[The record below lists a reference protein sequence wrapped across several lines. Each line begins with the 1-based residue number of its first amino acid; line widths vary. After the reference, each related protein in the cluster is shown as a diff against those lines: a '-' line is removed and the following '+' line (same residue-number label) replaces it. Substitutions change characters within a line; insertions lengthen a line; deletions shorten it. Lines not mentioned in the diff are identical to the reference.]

1 MDQVPFIP
9 EKGYVH
15 AGGGGRRLLDRRV
28 FTDPALFELEMERI
42 FGRVWVY
49 VAHES
54 QIPRPHDFMTTW
66 IGRVPVIINRHR
78 DGKLNAFAN
87 VCPHRGA
94 LLCRTARGHAKDYV
108 CPFHGWTFDDRG
120 QLIAPM
126 KERGGG
132 YPDAFDKRELGL
144 RRVLIESYRGFLF
157 ASLDPGAGPLVDYL
171 ADAAAFIDLIAD
183 QSPGGIEVLKGSS
196 TYTFNGNW
204 KMQIENGVDGY
215 HVDAVHANYV
225 QMYKN
230 RALREAGSDGLKV
243 VAVGDFTRN
252 RGGFYDLHN
261 GHGIIWTDLTN
272 PSDRPVYSAYE
283 ELVGRVGQTRAD
295 WMVLRSRNLVLYPNV
310 FLMDQMSTQIRVV
323 RPLAV
328 DKTEVT
334 IVCFGPVN
342 EAAGDRAK
350 RIRQYEDF
358 FNASGMA
365 TPDDLTEFNFSQAGC
380 KAADIMRYSDMSR
393 GAAHEVSGPDEDAR
407 ALGIDPAASGPAVAD
422 EGIFLGQHRRWAELM
437 GFTGD
442 F

>member
-54 QIPRPHDFMTTW
+54 QIPRPHDFMATW
-66 IGRVPVIINRHR
+66 IGRVPVIINRDR

-94 LLCRTARGHAKDYV
+94 LLCRTAHGHAKDYV

-157 ASLDPGAGPLVDYL
+157 ANLDPGAGPLVDYL

-183 QSPGGIEVLKGSS
+183 QSPGGIEVL
-196 TYTFNGNW
+196 
-204 KMQIENGVDGY
+204 
-215 HVDAVHANYV
+215 
-225 QMYKN
+225 
-230 RALREAGSDGLKV
+230 
-243 VAVGDFTRN
+243 
-252 RGGFYDLHN
+252 
-261 GHGIIWTDLTN
+261 
-272 PSDRPVYSAYE
+272 
-283 ELVGRVGQTRAD
+283 
-295 WMVLRSRNLVLYPNV
+295 
-310 FLMDQMSTQIRVV
+310 
-323 RPLAV
+323 
-328 DKTEVT
+328 
-334 IVCFGPVN
+334 
-342 EAAGDRAK
+342 
-350 RIRQYEDF
+350 
-358 FNASGMA
+358 
-365 TPDDLTEFNFSQAGC
+365 
-380 KAADIMRYSDMSR
+380 
-393 GAAHEVSGPDEDAR
+393 
-407 ALGIDPAASGPAVAD
+407 
-422 EGIFLGQHRRWAELM
+422 
-437 GFTGD
+437 
-442 F
+442 

>member
-28 FTDPALFELEMERI
+28 FTDPALFDLEMERI

-54 QIPRPHDFMTTW
+54 QLRQPYDFLTTW
-66 IGRVPVIINRHR
+66 IGRVPVVINRDR
-78 DGKLNAFAN
+78 DGALGAFVN
-87 VCPHRGA
+87 ICTHRGA
-94 LLCRTARGHAKDYV
+94 TLCRTTRGHAQGYV
-108 CPFHGWTFDDRG
+108 CPFHGWSFDERG
-120 QLIAPM
+120 ELVALM
-126 KERGGG
+126 KERGGA
-132 YPDAFDKRELGL
+132 YPEGFDKRQLGL
-144 RRVLIESYRGFLF
+144 RRVLIDNYRGFLF
-157 ASLDPGAGPLVDYL
+157 ANLDLAAGPLVDHL
-171 ADAAAFIDLIAD
+171 ADSAAFIDLIVD

-230 RALREAGSDGLKV
+230 RAARAMGGDNLKV
-243 VAVGDFTRN
+243 MAVGDFTRN

-261 GHGIIWTDLTN
+261 GHGVLWTDVTN
-272 PSDRPVYSAYE
+272 PADRPVYAAYE
-283 ELVGRVGQTRAD
+283 ELTARVGKVRAD
-295 WMVLRSRNLVLYPNV
+295 WMALRSRNLVLYPNV

-334 IVCFGPVN
+334 IFCFGPVG

-365 TPDDLTEFNFSQAGC
+365 TPDDLTEFNASQTGC
-380 KAADIMRYSDMSR
+380 QAADVIAESDMSR
-393 GAAHEVSGPDEDAR
+393 GATHEIAGPDEDAQ
-407 ALGIDPAASGPAVAD
+407 ALGIAPAASGVAVTD
-422 EGIFLGQHRRWAELM
+422 EGIFIGQHRRWMELM

-442 F
+442 L